1 MLSERQ
7 ERILAIVI
15 DAHLDTGRPVATRV
29 IAEREGVEWSASTV
43 RVEPAT
49 LEEAGLLSH
58 PHTSA
63 GRLPTDAGYRLY
75 FDSLVAAERPQ
86 RRPTVA
92 MGAERRQSEVE
103 HAIRET
109 TAELSRINDLL
120 ALVTAP
126 PLESARIHRVEVLL
140 PQPRVVSVVLIAS
153 NGEVSKRTLT
163 FAEAVDPGIA
173 EWASSYLNERLSGL
187 AVGARMVSDRLAEP
201 SLDAREKAFL
211 AE

>member
-75 FDSLVAAERPQ
+75 FDSLVAAEGPAPRPSGK
-86 RRPTVA
+86 P
-92 MGAERRQSEVE
+92 AEPERMRNEVE
-103 HAIRET
+103 EAIRET

-120 ALVTAP
+120 ALV
-126 PLESARIHRVEVLL
+126 
-140 PQPRVVSVVLIAS
+140 
-153 NGEVSKRTLT
+153 
-163 FAEAVDPGIA
+163 
-173 EWASSYLNERLSGL
+173 
-187 AVGARMVSDRLAEP
+187 
-201 SLDAREKAFL
+201 
-211 AE
+211 